1 MNQER
6 GDTQLKKY
14 WNMGLGSGQSTL
26 IGSRSQIN
34 ISEGIFGM
42 ANVCRQRMA
51 RGGPLVQSHSQSR
64 AVLKGKSGC
73 KRPSRSSVTVHNGDK
88 QSNRLTGVEQECF
101 SLGTPS
107 YIMFLR
113 EVSVSSVGQLR
124 NFISMFLL
132 YFKLCNS
139 GSQKKVRYFE
149 EHTQERFL
157 LVY

>member
-1 MNQER
+1 MHQGDGQHSVCRRAEPSSPINWNWFPALVKMSQER

-73 KRPSRSSVTVHNGDK
+73 KRPSRSSVTLYIMEIN
-88 QSNRLTGVEQECF
+88 SLTGSQAYSGNVF
-101 SLGTPS
+101 SWGHHH
-107 YIMFLR
+107 I
-113 EVSVSSVGQLR
+113 
-124 NFISMFLL
+124 
-132 YFKLCNS
+132 LC
-139 GSQKKVRYFE
+139 
-149 EHTQERFL
+149 L
-157 LVY
+157 